1 MSDLIERLVIKIGG
15 ATLFQSNGFVREL
28 NALLRENEGSQ
39 IWLIVGGGDLV
50 EAIRTA
56 HRIYPDLDHEELHWR
71 CVELLDHTWAIA
83 RQVYGY
89 GVAIETSEELAMH
102 SRQQSTPE
110 VLWVRVQSF
119 YSRAA
124 SHSVPIA
131 WQPSSNWNTTT
142 DALAWLL
149 GKTIDADR
157 VLLIKQCECDPNWP
171 LAEAAKLGVIDSEL
185 ARLIE
190 KNPSARPTVQLSK
203 LNLTAGHS

>member
-1 MSDLIERLVIKIGG
+1 MPDLIERIVIKIGG
-15 ATLFQSNGFVREL
+15 ATLFQPNGFVPEL
-28 NALLRENEGSQ
+28 HALLRENEGSQ
-39 IWLIVGGGDLV
+39 VWLMVGGGDLV
-50 EAIRTA
+50 EAIRSA
-56 HRIYPDLDHEELHWR
+56 HRIYPDLNHEELHWR

-83 RQVYGY
+83 KQAYGY
-89 GVAIETSEELAMH
+89 GVAIETTEELAKH
-102 SRQQSTPE
+102 SQQQSTPGL
-110 VLWVRVQSF
+110 LWVRVQSF

-157 VLLIKQCECDPNWP
+157 VLLIKQCECDPK
-171 LAEAAKLGVIDSEL
+171 LTVADAAKLGIIDSEL

-190 KNPSARPTVQLSK
+190 ANSSVRPAVQLSK
-203 LNLTAGHS
+203 LKLAVGHS

>member
-1 MSDLIERLVIKIGG
+1 MPGLIERVVIKIGG
-15 ATLFQSNGFVREL
+15 ATLFQPNGFASEL
-28 NALLRENEGSQ
+28 RALLQENEGTQ
-39 IWLIVGGGDLV
+39 VWLMVGGGELV
-50 EAIRTA
+50 EAIRSA

-83 RQVYGY
+83 RQAYGA
-89 GVAIETSEELAMH
+89 GVAIETTEELAKY
-102 SRQQSTPE
+102 SQQQSTPG

-119 YSRAA
+119 YSRVA

-157 VLLIKQCECDPNWP
+157 VLLIKQCECDPNWTV
-171 LAEAAKLGVIDSEL
+171 ADAARLGITDSEL

-190 KNPSARPTVQLSK
+190 ANPSVRPVVQLRK
-203 LNLTAGHS
+203 LKLAVRHS